1 MTGPW
6 FYELPYTA
14 TGIGD
19 NPGSQF
25 TEVIA
30 FPGRDIH
37 LDAPITSRS
46 WVWVSVSERT
56 QEGAGVPFIGRAV
69 ISVAN
74 VATEG
79 DGSVRVRIASDWR
92 TDLPVLLK
100 MLIWT

>member
-6 FYELPYTA
+6 FYALPA
-14 TGIGD
+14 TVTGTGD
-19 NPGSQF
+19 NVPFQY
-25 TEVIA
+25 TEIRP

-56 QEGAGVPFIGRAV
+56 SGGAPFIGQAV

-74 VATEG
+74 VATED
-79 DGSVRVRIASDWR
+79 DGSVHVRVASNWKN
-92 TDLPVLLK
+92 DLSVLLK